1 MFQHLDNNVLFTVSF
16 VKFTL
21 SDEQHRE
28 GKTRTCFL
36 ETSTPEMLVRIIN
49 LRCYRLEGINILNKC
64 FPFYFLFNSAV
75 KISFFSSILN
85 IQRWKTLFKIS
96 SQNFCLMIFNE
107 ASGHFESCH
116 QEDIQFVIF
125 IRGLHH

>member
-1 MFQHLDNNVLFTVSF
+1 MMFQHLDNNVLFTVSF

-36 ETSTPEMLVRIIN
+36 ETNTPEMLVRFIN
-49 LRCYRLEGINILNKC
+49 LRCYRLEGINILTKC

-75 KISFFSSILN
+75 KITFF
-85 IQRWKTLFKIS
+85 Q
-96 SQNFCLMIFNE
+96 
-107 ASGHFESCH
+107 HFEYTEMEDPV
-116 QEDIQFVIF
+116 QNKFTKFLLNDIQ
-125 IRGLHH
+125 